1 MKTIEELMAIK
12 LIPEILDEVSECT
25 TEEQV
30 KTVLLRN
37 QSPAIKLMF
46 QYVWRPESVF
56 TIKTLPEYTPDL
68 GPLGL
73 SPSSLYMEIKRFYV
87 LMDIKD
93 IPERKKREILV
104 QMLVSVHPTEAVLIG
119 KIINHDLEIPLL
131 TKKLVGEL
139 WPELF

>member
-1 MKTIEELMAIK
+1 MKSINNLMAIR
-12 LIPEILDEVSECT
+12 LIPEILDEVKECT

-30 KTVLLRN
+30 KTVLLKN
-37 QSPAIKLMF
+37 QSPALRLMF
-46 QYVWRPESVF
+46 QYVFRPESVF
-56 TIKTLPEYTPDL
+56 TIKTLPEYTPDS

-73 SPSSLYMEIKRFYV
+73 SPSSLFMELKRFYV
-87 LMDIKD
+87 LLDIKD

-131 TKKLVGEL
+131 TKKVVQEL
-139 WPELF
+139 WPTLF

>member
-1 MKTIEELMAIK
+1 MAIR
-12 LIPEILDEVSECT
+12 LIPEILDEVKECT

-30 KTVLLRN
+30 KTVLLKN
-37 QSPAIKLMF
+37 QSPALRLMF
-46 QYVWRPESVF
+46 QYVFRPESVF
-56 TIKTLPEYTPDL
+56 TIKTLPEYTPDS

-73 SPSSLYMEIKRFYV
+73 SPSSLFMELKRFYV
-87 LMDIKD
+87 LLDIKD

-131 TKKLVGEL
+131 TKKVVQEL
-139 WPELF
+139 WPTLF